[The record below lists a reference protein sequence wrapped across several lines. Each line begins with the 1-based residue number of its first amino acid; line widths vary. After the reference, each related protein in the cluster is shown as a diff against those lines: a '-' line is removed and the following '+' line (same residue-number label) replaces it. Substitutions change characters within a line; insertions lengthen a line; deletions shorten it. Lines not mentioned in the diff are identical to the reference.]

1 MQFNLLST
9 PITQVS
15 CNTLL
20 LTIYEES
27 LELDTATTL
36 VDNALSGHITTLLK
50 EEPTCGKYG
59 EITTIHTFGA
69 IAAKR
74 IMLLGMG
81 KKIEL
86 TIDKVRALSGIIMR
100 SAQKQNTTSAALLL
114 SSFMK
119 EDFLLAT
126 VAQTI
131 VEGALLG
138 TYQFN
143 HYKTTKP
150 LPFVMEELI
159 LLTKK
164 EEDIVSLQPAIELG
178 RILGESVNF
187 SRDLVNH
194 PAKHMTPNQL
204 AIHAKEIGLACNL
217 ETTILERADME
228 KENMHALLAVAQ
240 GSCQPPKMIVLK
252 YTGNPASTQM
262 TAFVGKGVTFDSGGI
277 SIKPS
282 LNMGEMKGDMAG
294 GATVLGT
301 MLAIGK
307 IKPKVN
313 IMGIIPCT
321 ENMPSGHAFKPGD
334 VISSMS
340 GKTIEI
346 ITTDAEG
353 RLILADAI
361 TYGIKLGATHIIDVA
376 TLTGACVIALG
387 HVTTGLI
394 SNNSSFCQQLLH
406 AAQHAGEKMWE
417 LPNFIEYKEQL
428 KSDIADF
435 KNAGGREAGTI
446 TAGLF
451 IAEFTQEL
459 PWVHMDIA
467 GTSDSS
473 KNTGYQVKGATGVGV
488 RTLVQLAQN
497 LSTHE
502 S

>member
-1 MQFNLLST
+1 MQINLLST
-9 PITQVS
+9 PILQVS
-15 CNTLL
+15 CSTL
-20 LTIYEES
+20 IINVYEEIV
-27 LELDTATTL
+27 ELDRTVAL
-36 VDNALSGHITTLLK
+36 VDNALSGHLTTLLT

-59 EITTIHTFGA
+59 KVTILHPFGA
-69 IAAKR
+69 ISAKR

-81 KKIEL
+81 KKNEL
-86 TIDKVRALSGIIMR
+86 TIDKVRSLSAIIMR
-100 SAQKQNTTSAALLL
+100 SAQKHHAQSVAVLL
-114 SSFMK
+114 SSFIR
-119 EDFLLAT
+119 EDLDISM
-126 VAQTI
+126 VAQAI

-143 HYKTTKP
+143 YYKTVKP
-150 LPFVMEELI
+150 LPATMEELI
-159 LLTKK
+159 LLTNESDDLSNVKSA
-164 EEDIVSLQPAIELG
+164 VELG
-178 RILGESVNF
+178 HILGDSVNF
-187 SRDLVNH
+187 SRDLANH
-194 PAKHMTPNQL
+194 PATYMTPTQL
-204 AIHAKEIGLACNL
+204 AIHAKEIGLTSNL
-217 ETTILERADME
+217 ETTILEREDME

-240 GSCQPPKMIVLK
+240 GSCQAPQMIVLK
-252 YTGNPASTQM
+252 YTGNPDNTQSI
-262 TAFVGKGVTFDSGGI
+262 AFVGKGVTFDSGGI

-294 GATVLGT
+294 GATVLAT

-313 IMGIIPCT
+313 ILGIIPCV

-361 TYGIKLGATHIIDVA
+361 TYANKLGATHIIDIA

-387 HVTTGLI
+387 NITSGLI
-394 SNNSSFCQQLLH
+394 TNNSSFCKELLN
-406 AAQHAGEKMWE
+406 ASLQTGEKMWE
-417 LPNFIEYKEQL
+417 LPNFTEYKEQL
-428 KSDIADF
+428 KSDIADL

-451 IAEFTQEL
+451 IAEFTNNL
-459 PWVHMDIA
+459 PWVHVDIA
-467 GTSDSS
+467 GTATNS
-473 KNTGYQVKGATGVGV
+473 KNVGYNVKGATGVGV

-497 LSTHE
+497 LSTDE